1 MTETVPI
8 NEGQPELQTSS
19 SKMEDDDK
27 VPSRLES
34 TSFDSNAHDRIIFFH
49 STAMV
54 TDLETNMIMVL
65 WPEHL
70 CIEIVC
76 DVGVAGTTLHLYLEY
91 KAVLNCLPK
100 AIKAPDM
107 RSRNLER
114 RTLLAQFILKHLVI
128 AESELNGY
136 WNLTLCEETVAKK
149 ERRRSVSNEV
159 SEPSRYAE
167 ESSPGKALQD
177 VKNVQI
183 ELKSFIREKPISL
196 REYSYQEF
204 ASVFCTIPLNSCEQQ
219 NVEIPSLRDIV
230 KRASVSVGS
239 TDAFDAS
246 YQGKGPN
253 RRHTYDTHGS
263 AKTNKIFEKA
273 WLTEKNN
280 TEEAQ
285 ELQELQQLKEQLQ
298 HQSEQQQQTST
309 TLTPNAQASTKMNFR
324 INFPSM
330 KSSPSAAVT
339 NNQNTATTTNT
350 TTTAGNTAK
359 TENTMFQPI
368 NMSFLPQISP
378 TGGASSISNH
388 PNLMMNLL
396 SPGRSERVKSPPA
409 LENPEISLRNLM
421 TSPGVTEELRKR
433 AQPAAQQ
440 GGGGHIYDF
449 LLSNEPSAEVN
460 ETATSPRIQQSQPM
474 ENSRGSMKNNNNNNN
489 NNDEKSLSI
498 PRNSNRSFLSLPKIM
513 GGGGGNN
520 PSIAEKPLLSTRG
533 NNSNTTNDN
542 SSAAPVATGQ
552 NNMTGVRRRTFGNP
566 AYDNSPV
573 IGGGVSQK
581 QPQQTQS
588 TGMLPQVNGNISPQH
603 QQSQQPGQPGQ
614 QQYHQPRRSFEGGIS
629 AAIQTLAMGVQI
641 GQMGRPMGQ
650 QRSMKD
656 MTSTNTNGTSTKVT
670 NNGTASGETTTTE
683 DGQASLNHGN
693 NDVVVR

>member
-8 NEGQPELQTSS
+8 NEGADLREIASQLELQTSS

-54 TDLETNMIMVL
+54 TDLETNRIMVL

-70 CIEIVC
+70 CIEIIC

-91 KAVLNCLPK
+91 KSVLNCLPK

-114 RTLLAQFILKHLVI
+114 RTLLAQFLLKHLVI

-149 ERRRSVSNEV
+149 ERRRSVSNEI

-196 REYSYQEF
+196 REYTYQEF

-246 YQGKGPN
+246 YQGKGGGGPN

-263 AKTNKIFEKA
+263 TKTNKIFEKA

-298 HQSEQQQQTST
+298 QQSEQQQINTS
-309 TLTPNAQASTKMNFR
+309 LTPNAQASTKMNFR
-324 INFPSM
+324 IKFPSM
-330 KSSPSAAVT
+330 KSSPSAAVS
-339 NNQNTATTTNT
+339 NSNASTTTNT
-350 TTTAGNTAK
+350 TTTAGNTVKA
-359 TENTMFQPI
+359 ENTMFQPI

-378 TGGASSISNH
+378 TGGASSICNH
-388 PNLMMNLL
+388 PNMMMNLL
-396 SPGRSERVKSPPA
+396 SPGRSERVKSPSA

-460 ETATSPRIQQSQPM
+460 ETATSPRIQQPQPM
-474 ENSRGSMKNNNNNNN
+474 ENSRGSMKNNNNNN
-489 NNDEKSLSI
+489 DDKSLSI

-513 GGGGGNN
+513 GGGGNNN
-520 PSIAEKPLLSTRG
+520 PSIAEKPNLSTPG
-533 NNSNTTNDN
+533 NSHTNDN
-542 SSAAPVATGQ
+542 SAAPVAAGQ

-573 IGGGVSQK
+573 IGGGISQK
-581 QPQQTQS
+581 QPQQTHS
-588 TGMLPQVNGNISPQH
+588 TGMLPQVNGNTSPQH
-603 QQSQQPGQPGQ
+603 QQGQPGQ
-614 QQYHQPRRSFEGGIS
+614 QHYHQPRRSFEGGIS

-650 QRSMKD
+650 QRSTKD
-656 MTSTNTNGTSTKVT
+656 MNSTNTNSTSTKIT

-683 DGQASLNHGN
+683 DGQTSLNHGN
-693 NDVVVR
+693 KDVVVR